1 VVVYDLRTIGI
12 RQTPI
17 DVHTAFLEF
26 AKKVRDKRYK
36 RVELSY
42 RGTTKF
48 SIDGAS
54 FHKIGDEYAK
64 RNFDY
69 VLYTVPRL
77 FHREG
82 TADVKPIASDRD
94 ALLQFHRQWYG
105 SDQLTRSVA
114 NGL

>member
-1 VVVYDLRTIGI
+1 M
-12 RQTPI
+12 
-17 DVHTAFLEF
+17 
-26 AKKVRDKRYK
+26 KDKRYK

-69 VLYTVPRL
+69 VLYTVPAPLPPR
-77 FHREG
+77 RRP
-82 TADVKPIASDRD
+82 TSDQPVASDRD

-105 SDQLTRSVA
+105 EDQTDAQRG
-114 NGL
+114 NGM